1 MINPPGASAPAE
13 RRREMRHSNVEDFT
27 DGDLLAVILSP
38 HTSSPIKKAALHER
52 NRRAN
57 ARNQEINE

>member
-1 MINPPGASAPAE
+1 
-13 RRREMRHSNVEDFT
+13 MRHSNVEDFT

-38 HTSSPIKKAALHER
+38 HTSSPIKKAALQER

>member
-1 MINPPGASAPAE
+1 MKTD
-13 RRREMRHSNVEDFT
+13 MRHSNVEDYT

-38 HTSSPIKKAALHER
+38 HTSSLIKKAALQER